1 MSITRS
7 QKHLPAWRADAL
19 PADALTTSWHPLL
32 GPLREPREAYI
43 MVILILQMRHLT
55 LGRVRELACDT
66 QLQVEEQR
74 FELGPPNP
82 HPQVQPR
89 HPSASHRSSGDSA
102 AVAQGVR
109 GTGCH

>member
-1 MSITRS
+1 
-7 QKHLPAWRADAL
+7 
-19 PADALTTSWHPLL
+19 
-32 GPLREPREAYI
+32 
-43 MVILILQMRHLT
+43 MVILILRMRHLT